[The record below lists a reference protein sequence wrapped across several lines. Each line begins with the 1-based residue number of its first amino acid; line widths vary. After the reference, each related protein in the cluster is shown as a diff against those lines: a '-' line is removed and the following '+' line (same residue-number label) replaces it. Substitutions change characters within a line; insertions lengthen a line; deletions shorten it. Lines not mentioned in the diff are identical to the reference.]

1 MSTSIQP
8 TYRSIKDLLQARTFS
23 IDDYQREYKWDRKNI
38 EELISDLLTKFRN
51 EYADGDG
58 TSQVRGYGQY
68 FLGSIIVTDRS
79 ARTFLVDGQQRVTS
93 LTLLLIHLYREA
105 RGRQLGVAG
114 TIEPLIYSD
123 DYGVRK
129 FNLDIPER
137 VAAIRALFNGEDYN
151 AEGKDESVR
160 TILARYRDIEESG
173 LAEELGNALP
183 NFIYWL
189 VSNVGLIEISAG
201 DDAQAYA
208 IFETMNDR
216 GKPLSPV
223 DMLKAYLL
231 APIEDD
237 DARRHANKRWR
248 ETVLRLNTAKDATDS
263 EQDVA
268 CIKAWL
274 RAQYADTIRERRAG
288 AVDLDW
294 ELIGSAFHRW
304 VRDQRKHIGVG
315 TADQNLC
322 LMTDDF
328 PFFARAFD
336 LVRQASGQYIRG
348 LEPVFYNAHNEFT
361 WQNTVLLAPLDVADD
376 DETVRRKIAA
386 TAAYLDIWIMR
397 RTTNY
402 IRVAYSSVSYAMHL
416 LVKRI
421 RRKPLDELIDVLR
434 ELLASD
440 DVSFEGSEARQR
452 YGIPQLG
459 INQFSKRYVFHMLA
473 RITAYVEAQ
482 AGGADHFDTYVDR
495 TAKNPLDIEHIWADH
510 YAPYADQFTTEQ
522 EFEAWRNNIAG
533 LVLLPADI
541 NRSFQDK
548 TFEEKAPHYSKVN
561 TYAASLTPTA
571 YEHRP
576 QFVRFI
582 REHGLPFRPYEHFG
596 RVEQEERKELVFQLV
611 TEIWSPERLETYRRS
626 DALGRVPTT

>member
-1 MSTSIQP
+1 MTTSIQP

-38 EELISDLLTKFRN
+38 EELVSDLLTKFRN
-51 EYADGDG
+51 EYAEGDD
-58 TSQVRGYGQY
+58 TSRVREYGQY
-68 FLGSIIVTDRS
+68 FLGSIIVTDRT

-105 RGRQLGVAG
+105 REQQLAVAG

-123 DYGVRK
+123 DYGVQK

-137 VAAIRALFNGEDYN
+137 VAAIRTLFNGEDYN

-173 LAEELGNALP
+173 LADELGDALP

-237 DARRHANKRWR
+237 EARRHANKSWR
-248 ETVLRLNTAKDATDS
+248 ETVLQLNTAEDALDS
-263 EQDVA
+263 EQDVS

-274 RAQYADTIRERRAG
+274 RAQHAETIRERRAG
-288 AVDLDW
+288 AVDQDW

-304 VRDQRKHIGVG
+304 VRDRREHIGVG
-315 TADQNLC
+315 AADQNLR
-322 LMTDDF
+322 LMTEDF
-328 PFFARAFD
+328 PFFARAFA
-336 LVRQASGQYIRG
+336 LVRRAGGQYTSG

-361 WQNTVLLAPLDVADD
+361 WQNTVLLAPLDVNDD

-386 TAAYLDIWIMR
+386 TATYLDIWIMR
-397 RTTNY
+397 RTANY
-402 IRVAYSSVSYAMHL
+402 VRVAYSSVSYAMYL

-421 RRKPLDELIDVLR
+421 RRKPLDELINVLL
-434 ELLASD
+434 ELLDAD
-440 DVSFEGSEARQR
+440 EASFEGYEGRQR
-452 YGIPQLG
+452 YGIPQLRV
-459 INQFSKRYVFHMLA
+459 NQFSKRYVFHMLA
-473 RITAYVEAQ
+473 RITAYVEKQ
-482 AGGADHFDTYVDR
+482 AGGSDLFAAYADR
-495 TAKNPLDIEHIWADH
+495 TAKNLLDIEHIWADH
-510 YAPYADQFTTEQ
+510 YAPYADQFATEQ
-522 EFEAWRNNIAG
+522 EFEQWRNNIAG
-533 LVLLPADI
+533 LVLLPADV
-541 NRSFQDK
+541 NRSFQDRV
-548 TFEEKAPHYSKVN
+548 FEEKAPHYAKAN
-561 TYAASLTPTA
+561 AYAASLTAAA

-576 QFVRFI
+576 QFARFI
-582 REHGLPFRPYEHFG
+582 REHDLPFRPYEHFG
-596 RVEQEERKELVFQLV
+596 RAEQEERSVLV
-611 TEIWSPERLETYRRS
+611 TRLVEEIWSPQLLTAYRRS
-626 DALGRVPTT
+626 DALS